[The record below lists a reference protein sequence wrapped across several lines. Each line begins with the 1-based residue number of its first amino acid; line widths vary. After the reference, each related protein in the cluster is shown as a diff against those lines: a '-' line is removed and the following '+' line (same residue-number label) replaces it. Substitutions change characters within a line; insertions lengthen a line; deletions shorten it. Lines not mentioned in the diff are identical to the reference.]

1 MITNMVSKE
10 SLKKIKSQVEEYLGE
25 NVCIKLNT
33 GRNKCE
39 YKEGILTNTY
49 SNVFSIVD
57 QSNSNNLNYSYID
70 LLTNNL
76 EITLENG
83 EAIAD
88 EDYSVECFTR
98 IY

>member
-10 SLKKIKSQVEEYLGE
+10 SLKKIKNEVEEYLGE
-25 NVCIKLNT
+25 KVCIKSNI

-39 YKEGILTNTY
+39 YREGVLTNTY
-49 SNVFSIVD
+49 SSVFSIVD
-57 QSNSNNLNYSYID
+57 PNTSNNLTYSYTD

-83 EAIAD
+83 DMIAD
-88 EDYSVECFTR
+88 NDYSVSCFNK
-98 IY
+98 Y